1 MGNIFIPTQ
10 LPQDWQRLLADPLK
24 HWRKGYSARAM
35 AYCWQ
40 EAEGFPISFIKAFSN
55 SGLETFQELSLLF
68 AFPEWKVHLPGGKA
82 ASQNDIFLIGKCQEG
97 LMAMMVEGKV
107 SEPFDKTV
115 SQWLQGASPGKKER
129 LDYLVN
135 LLRID
140 KAEIGHIRYQL
151 LHRTASALI
160 EAARLGATNAA
171 MLIHSFSETYEWYDD
186 FANFVALF
194 NLSAAKDSVVGPAKV
209 GEIDLYFGWVR
220 GDKKYLS
227 K

>member
-1 MGNIFIPTQ
+1 
-10 LPQDWQRLLADPLK
+10 
-24 HWRKGYSARAM
+24 
-35 AYCWQ
+35 
-40 EAEGFPISFIKAFSN
+40 
-55 SGLETFQELSLLF
+55 
-68 AFPEWKVHLPGGKA
+68 
-82 ASQNDIFLIGKCQEG
+82 
-97 LMAMMVEGKV
+97 MAMMVEGKV

-115 SQWLQGASPGKKER
+115 SVATGASPGKKKA
-129 LDYLVN
+129 DYL
-135 LLRID
+135 LIGRID
-140 KAEIGHIRYQL
+140 KAEIGNIRYQL

>member
-1 MGNIFIPTQ
+1 
-10 LPQDWQRLLADPLK
+10 
-24 HWRKGYSARAM
+24 
-35 AYCWQ
+35 
-40 EAEGFPISFIKAFSN
+40 
-55 SGLETFQELSLLF
+55 
-68 AFPEWKVHLPGGKA
+68 
-82 ASQNDIFLIGKCQEG
+82 
-97 LMAMMVEGKV
+97 MAMMVEGKV

-209 GEIDLYFGWVR
+209 GKIDLYFGWVR